1 MSRAVRIEFDGACY
15 HVMSR
20 GVARRPTFLDDE
32 DRRRFLGNVE
42 KLVDRG
48 VLQVFAFCLMP
59 NHYHLL
65 LSTPLG
71 QLSRWMRHINGDYV
85 RGFNLRH
92 RRVGHLWQGRYKAI
106 VVEDAGYLKEC
117 SRYIHLNPNRAK
129 ITRPAERYRWSSYRN
144 YVGGPTVAP
153 WVVTKTVL
161 SEFGRAPGQNRREYR
176 EYVESGKGEKQISP
190 FERAVAGLVLGSET
204 FLEDVRKR
212 VSHMMDR
219 GEQPALRELG
229 RVAKAKPEQVEAAVN
244 DLFPDVGPA
253 RLGRLLLFAQREHSG
268 LRPIEIARRYN
279 RRHSSVT
286 MAWQAVTAQ
295 RRDDRDLDR
304 RLTRL
309 AKSFRE

>member
-1 MSRAVRIEFDGACY
+1 MSRAVRVEFDGACY
-15 HVMSR
+15 HVMTR

-48 VLQVFAFCLMP
+48 TLRVFAFCLMP

-85 RGFNLRH
+85 RGFNLQH
-92 RRVGHLWQGRYKAI
+92 HRVGHLWQGRYKAI
-106 VVEDAGYLKEC
+106 VVEDASYLKEC

-129 ITRPAERYRWSSYRN
+129 ITRPAKRYRWSSYRN

-153 WVVTKTVL
+153 WVDTKTVL
-161 SEFGRAPGQNRREYR
+161 SEFESDRGRYR

-190 FERAVAGLVLGSET
+190 FEQAVAGLVLGSET
-204 FLEDVRKR
+204 FLGDVRRR
-212 VSHMMDR
+212 VGCMMDR
-219 GEQPALRELG
+219 GEQPALRQLG

-244 DLFPDVGPA
+244 ELFPDVGRA
-253 RLGRLLLFAQREHSG
+253 RLGRLLLFAQREHSR
-268 LRPIEIARRYN
+268 LRPIEIARRYD

-295 RRDDRDLDR
+295 RYDDKELDR
-304 RLTRL
+304 RLTKL
-309 AKSFRE
+309 ARSFDDE